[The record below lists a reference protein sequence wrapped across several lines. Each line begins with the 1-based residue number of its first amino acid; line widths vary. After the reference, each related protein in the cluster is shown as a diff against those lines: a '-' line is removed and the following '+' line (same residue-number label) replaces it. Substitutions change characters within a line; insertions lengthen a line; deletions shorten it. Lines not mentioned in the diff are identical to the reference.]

1 MKKTLSIISLSLLL
15 TSCSSDN
22 DSISEPIINPTVT
35 SISNTSAEIGD
46 ILTINGKDF
55 NPNENYVIRFNG
67 IQGTIIEKTTTSIKV
82 EIPQGASTG
91 EIILTFSGQNIV
103 IGNIEILED
112 NQLILAFKSN
122 FISSTET
129 TKFLNI
135 DPTNGDKTNL
145 LDLQTSDNVESAS
158 VNEATNQIFFVTS
171 LGDGNVD
178 TEIYTVDIA
187 SNSFSMAN
195 LNNDPEIDYELVPI
209 NNGTLYAIKQSY
221 VSEITTSKLVSINP
235 STGNET
241 ILLDLQTTDNF
252 NSLSFNIQ
260 TNKIFGVTSIGDGNS
275 DSEIYTIDLTNNA
288 YSFQSLS
295 TQFRYELALSDTGIL
310 YGLEYDSVDSNSSK
324 LYSLDPGNGSKTLIV
339 DMQTTDNFTN
349 LIIKGN
355 KVFGT
360 TSLGD
365 GNSDSEIY
373 TIDTQDKTFSFI
385 ELNQNSG
392 FDFELVN

>member
-1 MKKTLSIISLSLLL
+1 MKKILSIISLSLLIA
-15 TSCSSDN
+15 SCSSEN
-22 DSISEPIINPTVT
+22 DSIPEQVINPTVT

-46 ILTINGKDF
+46 ILTVNGKDF

-82 EIPQGASTG
+82 EIPQGATTG
-91 EIILTFSGQNIV
+91 EIIFTFSGQNIV
-103 IGNIEILED
+103 IGNIEILAD
-112 NQLILAFKSN
+112 NQLIYAFKSN

-145 LDLQTSDNVESAS
+145 LDLQTSDNVESTSINDA
-158 VNEATNQIFFVTS
+158 ENQIFFVTS

-178 TEIYTVDIA
+178 TEIYTIDIA

-209 NNGTLYAIKQSY
+209 NNGTLFAIKQSY
-221 VSEITTSKLVSINP
+221 VSEIITSKLVSINP

-252 NSLSFNIQ
+252 NSLSFNVQ

-275 DSEIYTIDLTNNA
+275 DSEIYTIDLTNNT
-288 YSFQSLS
+288 YSFQPLS
-295 TQFRYELALSDTGIL
+295 TQFRYELAISDNGIL
-310 YGLEYDSVDSNSSK
+310 YGLEYDSVVSVSSK
-324 LYSLDPGNGSKTLIV
+324 LYSLDPENGSKTLIV

-373 TIDTQDKTFSFI
+373 TIDTQDKTFLFI
-385 ELNQNSG
+385 NLNVNSEI
-392 FDFELVN
+392 DFELVN